1 MKLNSRCMVCQVNSL
16 GKNILSL
23 DLPEER
29 KFALVQDVLRHYA
42 NCSMDMPSPEAY
54 VAPWEHIYAANGGA
68 DPLKEDKRRDDELG
82 LSLLPV
88 IQKEIDEAEDK
99 FDAAMRFAIAANIL
113 DPMPQHGMTMD
124 QVLKASAE
132 TPLYVDD
139 SKELLNRLKRA
150 ERILY
155 LTDNAGEIAVDRL
168 FIENL
173 IRLGITD
180 AEKITVAVR
189 GAPAGNDAT
198 MENAERVGLT
208 KLVKVIGN
216 GNGAMGVLLDYCN
229 QEFLDAL
236 YGADIVVSKGMGN
249 FESLHDWTGRPIAFL
264 FITKCETV
272 AELSGSPV
280 GSFLCMLRNG

>member
-1 MKLNSRCMVCQVNSL
+1 MKLNSRCMVCQVNNI
-16 GKNILSL
+16 GKIIQSL
-23 DLPEER
+23 DLPEEQ
-29 KFALVQDVLRHYA
+29 KLELVRFVLQHYA
-42 NCSMDMPSPEAY
+42 SCPPGMSSVEADIL
-54 VAPWEHIYAANGGA
+54 PRRRILEANGGE
-68 DPLKEDKRRDDELG
+68 DPLFADKRRDDELC
-82 LSLLPV
+82 LSLLPG
-88 IQKEIDEAEDK
+88 IQREIDAAEDK
-99 FDAAMRFAIAANIL
+99 FGTAMRYAIAANIL
-113 DPMPQHGMTMD
+113 DPMPQHGMTVD

-280 GSFLCMLRNG
+280 GSFMCMLRA

>member
-180 AEKITVAVR
+180 AEK
-189 GAPAGNDAT
+189 
-198 MENAERVGLT
+198 
-208 KLVKVIGN
+208 
-216 GNGAMGVLLDYCN
+216 
-229 QEFLDAL
+229 
-236 YGADIVVSKGMGN
+236 
-249 FESLHDWTGRPIAFL
+249 
-264 FITKCETV
+264 
-272 AELSGSPV
+272 SP
-280 GSFLCMLRNG
+280 